1 MDSIRFLKKRDDN
14 LNFKIKFN
22 SFRGGM
28 NVFTTSTYI
37 FVHLKT
43 YQDEEGVQKKAYLIL
58 RVIHIIIM
66 MN

>member
-1 MDSIRFLKKRDDN
+1 
-14 LNFKIKFN
+14 
-22 SFRGGM
+22 M